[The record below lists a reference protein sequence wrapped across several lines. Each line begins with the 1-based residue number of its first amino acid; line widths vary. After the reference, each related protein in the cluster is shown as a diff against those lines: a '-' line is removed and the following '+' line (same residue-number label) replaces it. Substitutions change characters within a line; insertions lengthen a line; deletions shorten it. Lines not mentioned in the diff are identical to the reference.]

1 MPLRLVDG
9 EPGERFPSFVRGMFT
24 AIARKYD
31 RLNDLLSFGLHRRW
45 RRFAASRSSLRPGGW
60 VLDVATGTGELARL
74 LAGKGARVVG
84 VDFCP
89 AMLAQARVKLDSKKI
104 DLVLGDALRLP
115 FKDGAFESATIG
127 FALRDVADLGWTFSE
142 MVRVTRPGGR
152 VVSLEFARPGSR
164 LVRTVYYGY
173 LCYILPFIG
182 GLLSGNRV
190 AYRYLPWSIRTF
202 LAPEEVRAIMKGAGL
217 APVRSYS
224 LTLGTATVYEGTK
237 QARP

>member
-1 MPLRLVDG
+1 MPLLLVG
-9 EPGERFPSFVRGMFT
+9 SEPREGFPSFVWAMFT

-45 RRFAASRSSLRPGGW
+45 RRFAASRSGLQPGGR
-60 VLDVATGTGELARL
+60 VLDVATGTGEMARL

-89 AMLAQARVKLDSKKI
+89 AMLVQARAKLDGKKI

-115 FKDGAFESATIG
+115 FKDGAFESVTIG
-127 FALRDVADLGWTFSE
+127 FALRDVADVGRTFSE
-142 MVRVTRPGGR
+142 MVRVTRAGGR

-173 LCYILPFIG
+173 LCYILPLIG
-182 GLLSGNRV
+182 GLLSGNRT

-217 APVRSYS
+217 APVRIFP
-224 LTLGTATVYEGTK
+224 LTLGTATIYEGTK
-237 QARP
+237 QGRP